1 MGKNVLSDLNALLF
15 LIDKKITLQKY
26 SKIKQNID
34 KIFIP
39 KFPYDGK
46 YLITQGLSEGK
57 KIGHVLEKLENMWI
71 KNNYTLSEQS
81 VVEMIKNA
89 K

>member
-1 MGKNVLSDLNALLF
+1 MRKD
-15 LIDKKITLQKY
+15 
-26 SKIKQNID
+26 IKVR
-34 KIFIP
+34 FS
-39 KFPYDGK
+39 YDGK
-46 YLITQGLSEGK
+46 YLITRGLSEGK